1 MLADKWP
8 RQLPL
13 TVLVGLGL
21 LLLAG
26 IPGPALGA
34 GLKGPVPVLDR
45 GRVGH
50 TVALPDGQ
58 RAYRAEGGA
67 HAL

>member
-8 RQLPL
+8 RRLPL

-21 LLLAG
+21 LLLAR

-34 GLKGPVPVLDR
+34 EGPVLALDR

-50 TVALPDGQ
+50 TVALPGGQ